1 MADRTELRYTVGT
14 EGTVRL
20 VITGPDGRTLLVR
33 DEGMRASGTY
43 SYGWDT
49 TALAPGTYHCT
60 LYVNDELVVRKAV
73 KVAER

>member
-14 EGTVRL
+14 EGSVRL
-20 VITGPDGRTLLVR
+20 SIAAPDGRNILVQ
-33 DEGMRASGTY
+33 DEGTRATGTY

-60 LYVNDELVVRKAV
+60 LYVNGELVVRKAV
-73 KVAER
+73 KLNSR